1 MEPYFLWAIETLLLD
16 WADPAAAPATATT
29 PGFGQVLATASGPD
43 STAASDPSAL
53 SVSSS
58 IQDASQST
66 GLSANLLK
74 AVATVES
81 GLNPQ
86 AVSSAG
92 AIGVMQLMPGTA
104 ADLGV
109 NPNNVAQNVQ
119 GGAEYLKSLLGTF
132 QGDVSLALAAYNAGP
147 GAVEQFGGIP
157 PFTQTQQYVKKV
169 LAVYQ
174 QLNQP
179 SA

>member
-1 MEPYFLWAIETLLLD
+1 MEPYFLWAVETLLLD
-16 WADPAAAPATATT
+16 WADPTAANAAP
-29 PGFGQVLATASGPD
+29 GFSQVLSAQSAPSASTPT
-43 STAASDPSAL
+43 SSDPA
-53 SVSSS
+53 SSTVKQS
-58 IQDASQST
+58 IQEAAQST

-81 GLNPQ
+81 GLNPN

-104 ADLGV
+104 AGLGV
-109 NPNNVAQNVQ
+109 NPTNVAQNVQ

-132 QGDVSLALAAYNAGP
+132 HGDVSLALAAYNAGP

-169 LAVYQ
+169 LTVYQ

-179 SA
+179 PT

>member
-16 WADPAAAPATATT
+16 WADPAAATATATA
-29 PGFGQVLATASGPD
+29 PGFGQVLATSSGPY
-43 STAASDPSAL
+43 STAASNPSAT

-81 GLNPQ
+81 GLNPH

-179 SA
+179 PA

>member
-1 MEPYFLWAIETLLLD
+1 MEPYLLWAVETLLID
-16 WADPAAAPATATT
+16 WADPTGSTTAPGFSQAVATSMGPSNATT
-29 PGFGQVLATASGPD
+29 SNPLAT
-43 STAASDPSAL
+43 
-53 SVSSS
+53 SVASS

-81 GLNPQ
+81 GLNPH

-92 AIGVMQLMPGTA
+92 AIGVMQLMPATA

-132 QGDVSLALAAYNAGP
+132 QGNVSLALAAYNAGP

-174 QLNQP
+174 KLSQP
-179 SA
+179 PA

>member
-16 WADPAAAPATATT
+16 WADPTAATAAP
-29 PGFGQVLATASGPD
+29 GFTQALATSQGAGPPASNP
-43 STAASDPSAL
+43 STTG
-53 SVSSS
+53 VVSS

-66 GLSANLLK
+66 GLSANLLR

-81 GLNPQ
+81 GLNPH

-109 NPNNVAQNVQ
+109 NPNNMAQNVQ

-132 QGDVSLALAAYNAGP
+132 HGDVSLALAAYNAGP

-179 SA
+179 PA

>member
-16 WADPAAAPATATT
+16 WADPAAATAA
-29 PGFGQVLATASGPD
+29 PGFTE
-43 STAASDPSAL
+43 AL
-53 SVSSS
+53 SLQSTPSSSQQGAVDPASSTVTQS

-81 GLNPQ
+81 GLNPT

-104 ADLGV
+104 AELGV
-109 NPNNVAQNVQ
+109 NPTNVTQNVK

-132 QGDVSLALAAYNAGP
+132 HGDVSLALAAYNAGP

-157 PFTQTQQYVKKV
+157 PFAQTQQYVKKV

-179 SA
+179 PV